1 MDMVNRLPAPDG
13 AIAPRA
19 SALQPD
25 PHPRRHRVAAL
36 LLLLLAALLLL
47 VPGQAPRAETPLV
60 TRATPADAQA
70 QGQSQSQTQSQT
82 PAQPATDAGTAA
94 SVAYDISAYDRL
106 SQDMGDTM
114 TETFQLRGTLQAIL
128 AELPSLPAS
137 MIATLQSKSPDG
149 SLRWLW
155 GALVVIVIAVLAGN
169 GANLLFRRWARP
181 LYHARFAQAPE
192 TRTDKIAYLLGRGIV
207 MTLGTA
213 VFFVVAWSVAVL
225 LHENTE
231 AGRITVMTGVSAYA
245 SWLVARLVFF
255 NILVP
260 YSSQYRMLA
269 LSDEAT
275 NGLYHAIRACVGASI
290 LLLSISLWMSRLGLA
305 TNAHKLAL
313 IGSGAFAMLALSA
326 IAIHWRKDVAG
337 AILGSAPRSAA
348 GALQFV
354 ARIWHVL
361 AILYFVVA
369 FGMSAL
375 RILLDQPFAIG
386 LVAAPIQSL
395 IAAILLYAVLLLIID
410 RLLPRLDTRRAQ
422 AALAGDIARNE
433 ETAGEAPDDGANAA
447 QAQAE
452 ALENEAARAPY
463 RDLLDHGAG
472 ILTLVFAAWLL
483 LQAWGISLQDDSSI
497 LSNLVEIAI
506 VGFLGYMAYQ
516 AVEIAVAQAMRRQKP
531 AGDSQEALEIDMG
544 GQGDSRLSTLL
555 PIFRNFLLITI
566 VVISGMLI
574 LSQMGIDIAPL
585 FAGAGVVGLAIGF
598 GAQTLI
604 RDIFSGAFYL
614 IDDAFRKGEYIDI
627 GGAKGTVEKISIRS
641 MQLRHHRGALTTV
654 PFGEIKHVQNYSRD
668 WAIMKLAFRVTY
680 DTDTEKMRK
689 IIKKFG
695 QELMNDPYYGPMFL
709 DPLKSQGILSMEDS
723 AMIARVKFM
732 SKPGKQFELR
742 KVIYAGLQ
750 ELFEKNGI
758 HFAHREVTVR
768 VATEDGRVIPN
779 PTPAQVAA
787 AGAAVMGSLDG
798 APGPDGAPAPGQPA
812 P

>member
-1 MDMVNRLPAPDG
+1 MNMGFPLLALMQRLIGRVSHVKLLAVAASMALSLALLTLAG
-13 AIAPRA
+13 GTA
-19 SALQPD
+19 SAQD
-25 PHPRRHRVAAL
+25 S
-36 LLLLLAALLLL
+36 
-47 VPGQAPRAETPLV
+47 
-60 TRATPADAQA
+60 
-70 QGQSQSQTQSQT
+70 SQQ
-82 PAQPATDAGTAA
+82 TAA
-94 SVAYDISAYDRL
+94 AAAPSSSAAPVAYDISAYDQM
-106 SQDMGDTM
+106 SKDMGQTM
-114 TETFQLRGTLQAIL
+114 TETFQLRGALQQIL
-128 AELPSLPAS
+128 AELPSLPES
-137 MIATLQSKSPDG
+137 MIATLQSKSADG

-169 GANLLFRRWARP
+169 GASLLFRRWARP
-181 LYHARFAQAPE
+181 LYAARFTQAPE
-192 TRTDKIAYLLGRGIV
+192 TRTEKIAYLLGRGIV
-207 MTLGTA
+207 MALGTL
-213 VFFVVAWSVAVL
+213 VFCIVAWSVAVL
-225 LHENTE
+225 LHEDTE

-245 SWLVARLVFF
+245 SWLLARLIFF
-255 NILVP
+255 NIIVP

-269 LSDEAT
+269 LSDRAAD
-275 NGLYHAIRACVGASI
+275 GLYHAIRAGVGVSI
-290 LLLSISLWMSRLGLA
+290 VLLSICLWMSKLGLA
-305 TNAHKLAL
+305 ANAHKLAL
-313 IGSGAFAMLALSA
+313 IGAGAFSMLALSA
-326 IAIHWRKDVAG
+326 IAFHWRKDVAG
-337 AILGSAPRSAA
+337 AILGSSPDTS
-348 GALQFV
+348 GGPLQFV

-369 FGMSAL
+369 FGASAL
-375 RILLDQPFAIG
+375 RILLEQPFAVG

-395 IAAILLYAVLLLIID
+395 IAAMLLYAILLLIID

-422 AALAGDIARNE
+422 AALVSDIERSE
-433 ETAGEAPDDGANAA
+433 ETAGEPANQAANAA
-447 QAQAE
+447 QAHAE

-463 RDLLDHGAG
+463 RELLDHGAG
-472 ILTLVFAAWLL
+472 ILTLVFASWLL
-483 LQAWGISLQDDSSI
+483 LQAWGISLQDDNSI

-531 AGDSQEALEIDMG
+531 AGDSDEAHEIDMG

-695 QELMNDPYYGPMFL
+695 QQLLDDPYYGPMFL

-768 VATEDGRVIPN
+768 VATEDGHVIHN
-779 PTPAQVAA
+779 PTPAQIAA
-787 AGAAVMGSLDG
+787 AGAAVAGSLDA

-812 P
+812 Q

>member
-1 MDMVNRLPAPDG
+1 MVKLLQLAGLQAGWRFRRFGLVHSLLP
-13 AIAPRA
+13 
-19 SALQPD
+19 
-25 PHPRRHRVAAL
+25 VAVLGLSL
-36 LLLLLAALLLL
+36 LIWLAAL
-47 VPGQAPRAETPLV
+47 PAEAQAPASGNNTPPLV
-60 TRATPADAQA
+60 S
-70 QGQSQSQTQSQT
+70 GLN
-82 PAQPATDAGTAA
+82 QP
-94 SVAYDISAYDRL
+94 VAYDISAYDQL
-106 SQDMGDTM
+106 SKDMGQTM
-114 TETFQLRGTLQAIL
+114 TETFQLRGALQRIL
-128 AELPSLPAS
+128 AELPSLPS
-137 MIATLQSKSPDG
+137 SIVATLEAKSSDG
-149 SLRWLW
+149 SLHWLW

-169 GANLLFRRWARP
+169 GANLLFRRWAKP
-181 LYHARFAQAPE
+181 FYEARFARAPE
-192 TRTDKIAYLLGRGIV
+192 TRTEKIAFLLGRGVV
-207 MTLGTA
+207 MTLGTI
-213 VFFVVAWSVAVL
+213 VFFLVAWSVAVL
-225 LHENTE
+225 LHEDTE
-231 AGRITVMTGVSAYA
+231 AGRITVMTGVSAYTA
-245 SWLVARLVFF
+245 WLIARLIFF
-255 NILVP
+255 NILAP
-260 YSSQYRMLA
+260 YSSEHRMLA
-269 LSDEAT
+269 LSDQAAT
-275 NGLYHAIRACVGASI
+275 GLYNAIRAGIGISI
-290 LLLSISLWMSRLGLA
+290 LLLSICLWMSKLGLA
-305 TNAHKLAL
+305 ANAHKLAL
-313 IGSGAFAMLALSA
+313 IGSAAFSMLALSA
-326 IAIHWRKDVAG
+326 IAIHWRKDVAS
-337 AILGSAPRSAA
+337 AILGSADDTASGP
-348 GALQFV
+348 LQFV

-361 AILYFVVA
+361 AILYFVAA

-375 RILLDQPFAIG
+375 RILVDQPFAVG
-386 LVAAPIQSL
+386 LVAAPMQSL
-395 IAAILLYAVLLLIID
+395 IAALVLYALLLLVID

-422 AALAGDIARNE
+422 AALISDIERSE
-433 ETAGEAPDDGANAA
+433 ETAGVDADEAANAS

-463 RDLLDHGAG
+463 RELLDHGAG
-472 ILTLVFAAWLL
+472 ILTLVFASWLL

-531 AGDSQEALEIDMG
+531 PGDAHDGTEVEVG
-544 GQGDSRLSTLL
+544 GQGDTRLSTLL

-695 QELMNDPYYGPMFL
+695 QELLDDPYYGPMFL

-768 VATEDGRVIPN
+768 VATEDGQVIHN
-779 PTPAQVAA
+779 PTPAQIAA
-787 AGAAVMGSLDG
+787 AGAAVAGSG
-798 APGPDGAPAPGQPA
+798 ATGADGAPAAQPA
-812 P
+812 Q

>member
-1 MDMVNRLPAPDG
+1 MTTGFPILALMSQLIGRLPHV
-13 AIAPRA
+13 R
-19 SALQPD
+19 L
-25 PHPRRHRVAAL
+25 VAAL
-36 LLLLLAALLLL
+36 GLLAVLAL
-47 VPGQAPRAETPLV
+47 TC
-60 TRATPADAQA
+60 
-70 QGQSQSQTQSQT
+70 
-82 PAQPATDAGTAA
+82 GTATA
-94 SVAYDISAYDRL
+94 QDVAQQSVAATTSGTAQVAYDISAYDQM
-106 SQDMGDTM
+106 SKDMGQTM
-114 TETFQLRGTLQAIL
+114 TETFQLRGALQQIL
-128 AELPSLPAS
+128 SELPGLPAS
-137 MIATLQSKSPDG
+137 VVATLEAKSSDG

-169 GANLLFRRWARP
+169 GANYLFRRWARP
-181 LYHARFAQAPE
+181 LYAARFTHTPE
-192 TRTDKIAYLLGRGIV
+192 TRTEKIAYLLGRGIV
-207 MTLGTA
+207 MTLGTI
-213 VFFVVAWSVAVL
+213 VFFVVATGVAVL

-245 SWLVARLVFF
+245 AWLTARLVFF

-260 YSSQYRMLA
+260 YSGEYRMLA
-269 LSDEAT
+269 LSDDAA
-275 NGLYHAIRACVGASI
+275 NGLYHAIRAGIGVSI
-290 LLLSISLWMSRLGLA
+290 VLLSVCLWMSKLGLA
-305 TNAHKLAL
+305 PNAHKLAL
-313 IGSGAFAMLALSA
+313 ICAGAFSMLALSA
-326 IAIHWRKDVAG
+326 IAINWRKDVAG
-337 AILGSAPRSAA
+337 AILGSAPDNAA

-354 ARIWHVL
+354 ARIWHVV

-369 FGMSAL
+369 FGMSAV

-386 LVAAPIQSL
+386 LVAAPMQSL
-395 IAAILLYAVLLLIID
+395 IAAVLLYAVLLLIID

-422 AALAGDIARNE
+422 AALVSDIERNE
-433 ETAGEAPDDGANAA
+433 ETAGETTNEAANAA

-497 LSNLVEIAI
+497 LSNLIEIAI

-531 AGDSQEALEIDMG
+531 AGDSDAAEIEMG

-654 PFGEIKHVQNYSRD
+654 PFGEIKNVQNYSRD

-695 QELMNDPYYGPMFL
+695 QQLLDDPYYGPMFL

-732 SKPGKQFELR
+732 CKPGKQFELR
-742 KVIYAGLQ
+742 KVVYAGLQ

-768 VATEDGRVIPN
+768 VATEDGHVIPN
-779 PTPAQVAA
+779 PTPAQIAA
-787 AGAAVMGSLDG
+787 AGAAVASSLDS
-798 APGPDGAPAPGQPA
+798 ATGPDGAPAAQPA
-812 P
+812 Q

>member
-1 MDMVNRLPAPDG
+1 MFCSLCWRGILT
-13 AIAPRA
+13 
-19 SALQPD
+19 
-25 PHPRRHRVAAL
+25 L
-36 LLLLLAALLLL
+36 LLLLSLAAL
-47 VPGQAPRAETPLV
+47 PARAQNQQP
-60 TRATPADAQA
+60 PADAAGITAVPQ
-70 QGQSQSQTQSQT
+70 
-82 PAQPATDAGTAA
+82 QP
-94 SVAYDISAYDRL
+94 VAYDISAYDQL
-106 SQDMGDTM
+106 SKDMGQTM
-114 TETFQLRGTLQAIL
+114 TETFQLRGAVQRIL
-128 AELPSLPAS
+128 AELPELPAS
-137 MIATLQSKSPDG
+137 IIATLQTKSPDG
-149 SLRWLW
+149 SLGWLW
-155 GALVVIVIAVLAGN
+155 GAVLVTLAAILAGT
-169 GANLLFRRWARP
+169 GTKLIFRRWAKAVY
-181 LYHARFAQAPE
+181 LARFARQPE
-192 TRTDKIAYLLGRGIV
+192 TRTEKIAFLLGRGVV
-207 MTLGTA
+207 MGLEIITFLLA
-213 VFFVVAWSVAVL
+213 AWLVAVM
-225 LHENTE
+225 LHEDTE
-231 AGRITVMTGVSAYA
+231 AARITVMTGLSAYTT
-245 SWLVARLVFF
+245 WLAARLIFF
-255 NILVP
+255 NVLAP
-260 YSSQYRMLA
+260 DSAHHRMLA
-269 LSDEAT
+269 LSDQAA
-275 NGLYHAIRACVGASI
+275 NGLYNAIRAGVGISI
-290 LLLSISLWMSRLGLA
+290 LLLAICLWMSRLGLDPD
-305 TNAHKLAL
+305 AHKLAL
-313 IGSGAFAMLALSA
+313 VGSAAFSTLVLSA
-326 IAIHWRKDVAG
+326 IAVLWRKDVAG
-337 AILGSAPRSAA
+337 AILGAEQTEPV
-348 GALQFV
+348 ALVQFI

-361 AILYFVVA
+361 AILYFVFA
-369 FGMSAL
+369 FGMSSV

-386 LVAAPIQSL
+386 LVAAPVQSL
-395 IAAILLYAVLLLIID
+395 IAALVLYALLLLVID

-422 AALAGDIARNE
+422 AALVSDIERSAANS
-433 ETAGEAPDDGANAA
+433 GEARDEAANAS
-447 QAQAE
+447 QAEAE

-463 RDLLDHGAG
+463 RELLDHGAG
-472 ILTLVFAAWLL
+472 VLTLVFSAWLL
-483 LQAWGISLQDDSSI
+483 LQAWGISIQDKSSI
-497 LSNLVEIAI
+497 IGNTVEIAI

-531 AGDSQEALEIDMG
+531 PGDAHDGAEIEIG

-695 QELMNDPYYGPMFL
+695 QELLDDPYYGPMFL

-750 ELFEKNGI
+750 DLFEKNGI

-768 VATEDGRVIPN
+768 VATEDGHVIHN
-779 PTPAQVAA
+779 PTPAQIAA
-787 AGAAVMGSLDG
+787 AGAAVLGSLDG
-798 APGPDGAPAPGQPA
+798 ATGPDGAPAPGQPA
-812 P
+812 Q

>member
-1 MDMVNRLPAPDG
+1 MRSLWRG
-13 AIAPRA
+13 GLR
-19 SALQPD
+19 
-25 PHPRRHRVAAL
+25 AL
-36 LLLLLAALLLL
+36 LVLLSLAAL
-47 VPGQAPRAETPLV
+47 
-60 TRATPADAQA
+60 PASAQE
-70 QGQSQSQTQSQT
+70 QQP
-82 PAQPATDAGTAA
+82 PAGVAGPATTPQQSA
-94 SVAYDISAYDRL
+94 AYDISAYDQL
-106 SQDMGDTM
+106 SKDMGQTM
-114 TETFQLRGTLQAIL
+114 TETFQLRGAMQRIL
-128 AELPSLPAS
+128 AELPELPAS
-137 MIATLQSKSPDG
+137 IAATLRAMSPDG
-149 SLRWLW
+149 SLGWLW
-155 GALVVIVIAVLAGN
+155 SAILVTLLAILAGT
-169 GANLLFRRWARP
+169 GTKLVFRRWAKAVY
-181 LYHARFAQAPE
+181 LARFARHPE
-192 TRTDKIAYLLGRGIV
+192 TRTEKIAFLLGRGVV
-207 MTLGTA
+207 MALEIITFLLA
-213 VFFVVAWSVAVL
+213 AWLVAVM
-225 LHENTE
+225 LHEETE
-231 AGRITVMTGVSAYA
+231 AARITVMTGLSAYTA
-245 SWLVARLVFF
+245 WLAARLIFF
-255 NILVP
+255 NVLAP
-260 YSSQYRMLA
+260 DSAHHRMLA
-269 LSDEAT
+269 LSDQAA
-275 NGLYHAIRACVGASI
+275 NGLYNALRAGVGISI
-290 LLLSISLWMSRLGLA
+290 LLLAICLWMYKLGLDA
-305 TNAHKLAL
+305 DAHKLAL
-313 IGSGAFAMLALSA
+313 VGSAAFSTLVLSA
-326 IAIHWRKDVAG
+326 IAVLWRKDVAG
-337 AILGSAPRSAA
+337 AILGAEETDTVAPV
-348 GALQFV
+348 QFI

-361 AILYFVVA
+361 AILYFVFA
-369 FGMSAL
+369 FGMSSV

-386 LVAAPIQSL
+386 LVAAPVQSL
-395 IAAILLYAVLLLIID
+395 IAALVLYALLLLVID

-422 AALAGDIARNE
+422 AALVSDIERSAE
-433 ETAGEAPDDGANAA
+433 SSGEARDEAANAS
-447 QAQAE
+447 QAEAE

-463 RDLLDHGAG
+463 RELLDHGAG
-472 ILTLVFAAWLL
+472 VLTLVFSAWLL
-483 LQAWGISLQDDSSI
+483 LQAWGISIQDNSSI
-497 LSNLVEIAI
+497 IGNTIEIAI

-531 AGDSQEALEIDMG
+531 PGDAHGGTEVEVG

-695 QELMNDPYYGPMFL
+695 QELLDDPYYGPMFL

-732 SKPGKQFELR
+732 SRPGKQFELR

-768 VATEDGRVIPN
+768 VATEDGYVIHN
-779 PTPAQVAA
+779 PSPAQIAA
-787 AGAAVMGSLDG
+787 AGAAVSGSLDG

-812 P
+812 Q

>member
-1 MDMVNRLPAPDG
+1 MNMGFPLLALMQRLIGRVAHVKFLS
-13 AIAPRA
+13 IAASLVLSLALLTLAGGMA
-19 SALQPD
+19 SAQD
-25 PHPRRHRVAAL
+25 S
-36 LLLLLAALLLL
+36 
-47 VPGQAPRAETPLV
+47 
-60 TRATPADAQA
+60 
-70 QGQSQSQTQSQT
+70 SQQ
-82 PAQPATDAGTAA
+82 TAA
-94 SVAYDISAYDRL
+94 AAAPSSSSAPVAYDISAYDQM
-106 SQDMGDTM
+106 SKDMGQTM
-114 TETFQLRGTLQAIL
+114 TETFQLRGALQQIL
-128 AELPSLPAS
+128 AELPSLPDS
-137 MIATLQSKSPDG
+137 MIATLQSKSADG

-155 GALVVIVIAVLAGN
+155 GALVVVVIAVLAGN

-181 LYHARFAQAPE
+181 LYHARFTQAPE
-192 TRTDKIAYLLGRGIV
+192 TRTEKIAYLLGRGVV
-207 MTLGTA
+207 MTLGTF

-225 LHENTE
+225 LHEDTE
-231 AGRITVMTGVSAYA
+231 AGRITVMTGVAAYA

-275 NGLYHAIRACVGASI
+275 NGLYHAIRAGVGVSI
-290 LLLSISLWMSRLGLA
+290 LLLSICLWMSKLGLA
-305 TNAHKLAL
+305 PNAHKLAL
-313 IGSGAFAMLALSA
+313 IGSGAFSMLALSA
-326 IAIHWRKDVAG
+326 IAFHWRKDVAG
-337 AILGSAPRSAA
+337 AILGSAPDSTA

-369 FGMSAL
+369 FGMSAV

-395 IAAILLYAVLLLIID
+395 IAAILVYAILLLVID

-422 AALAGDIARNE
+422 AALVGDIERNE
-433 ETAGEAPDDGANAA
+433 ETAGEVPNDAANAA

-472 ILTLVFAAWLL
+472 ILTLVLAAWLL
-483 LQAWGISLQDDSSI
+483 LQAWGISLQDDRSI
-497 LSNLVEIAI
+497 LGNMVEIAI

-531 AGDSQEALEIDMG
+531 AGDSHEALEIDMG

-768 VATEDGRVIPN
+768 VATEDGHVIPN
-779 PTPAQVAA
+779 PTPAQIAA
-787 AGAAVMGSLDG
+787 AGAAVAGSLDG